1 VRIVETDNFGGN
13 YPDEKFLNIP
23 PVDLEHAKEI
33 AAAVNAASP
42 SGCSR
47 WWIVAKDD
55 YQPKLER

>member
-1 VRIVETDNFGGN
+1 VRIVETDNFGGDF
-13 YPDEKFLNIP
+13 PDEKFLNIP
-23 PVDLEHAKEI
+23 SVELEHAKAI
-33 AAAVNAASP
+33 AAAINAAFP